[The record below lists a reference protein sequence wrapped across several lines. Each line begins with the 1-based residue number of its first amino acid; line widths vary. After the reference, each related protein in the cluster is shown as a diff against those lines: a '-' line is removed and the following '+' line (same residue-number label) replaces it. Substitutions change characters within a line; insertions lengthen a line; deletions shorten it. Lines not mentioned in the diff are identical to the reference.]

1 MSIIEYFSYNGGLA
15 LGKELLG
22 PPFFLKIISF
32 VISFQIYNFKKIDI
46 LKKNSLWPNL
56 KK

>member
-46 LKKNSLWPNL
+46 
-56 KK
+56 

>member
-22 PPFFLKIISF
+22 FRH
-32 VISFQIYNFKKIDI
+32 FKK
-46 LKKNSLWPNL
+46 NHHSL
-56 KK
+56 